1 MTLRA
6 VDEEPTQRGKTRSV
20 TFRMD
25 NALIDELQ
33 READLKDISMNVLV
47 NQILRRYRD
56 WERYEKEIGMMP
68 VPKVMLSSIIEEAVS
83 MARKGG
89 IKDVGPYRDK
99 IVKEA
104 AQTAFSLMKD
114 QVLFMK
120 KNYDLWTVLS
130 VLQEYMKVSGIKSD
144 HKIEGANSHVFIIQH
159 ELGEN
164 WSIFTKEL
172 LSMIFEDLT
181 KVKAD
186 INFTSNTV
194 IAKVRL

>member
-6 VDEEPTQRGKTRSV
+6 IDEAPPERATTRSV

-25 NALIDELQ
+25 NALIEELQ

-47 NQILRRYRD
+47 NQILRRYKD
-56 WERYEKEIGMMP
+56 WDRYETKIGMMP
-68 VPKVMLSSIIEEAVS
+68 VPKAMLSSIIEEAVA
-83 MARKGG
+83 MARKSG
-89 IKDVGPYRDK
+89 IKDISPYRDK

-104 AQTAFSLMKD
+104 AKTAFSLMKD
-114 QVLFMK
+114 QILFMK

-144 HKIEGANSHVFIIQH
+144 HKLEGAGDHVFIIQH
-159 ELGEN
+159 ELGDN
-164 WSIFTKEL
+164 WSIFTKEM

-181 KVKAD
+181 RVKAD
-186 INFTSNTV
+186 INFTANTV
-194 IAKVRL
+194 MAKVRL